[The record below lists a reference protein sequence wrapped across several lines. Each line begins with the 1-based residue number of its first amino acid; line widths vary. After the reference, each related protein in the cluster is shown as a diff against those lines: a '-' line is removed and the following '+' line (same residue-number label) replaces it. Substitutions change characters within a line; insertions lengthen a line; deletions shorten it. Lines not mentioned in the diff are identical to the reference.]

1 MKWMFLRTFT
11 VKCHAM
17 ISEKIVFSISIKTCS
32 EHCLSKLLENVELR
46 PNKKSRKVKNALV
59 NLTKPN
65 QVRLSFAI

>member
-1 MKWMFLRTFT
+1 
-11 VKCHAM
+11 M

-65 QVRLSFAI
+65 QVRLSFSI